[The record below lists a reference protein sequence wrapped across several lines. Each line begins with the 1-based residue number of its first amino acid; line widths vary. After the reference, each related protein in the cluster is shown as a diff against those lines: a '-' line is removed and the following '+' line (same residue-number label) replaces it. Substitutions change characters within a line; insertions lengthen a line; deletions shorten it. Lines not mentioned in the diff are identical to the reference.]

1 MQVWSTYENN
11 VTKITQV
18 VYRLTV
24 LKYFPVFLR
33 KHLLGRSGESFK
45 KITEQILSG
54 TFWAAAYSRVCACFI
69 MEVTIS
75 KYMKCSNVVL
85 RTLSNIFKA
94 AFCENRVNKSETVAR
109 RSSTKKVFLK
119 VLQDSQSLF
128 FKILQCQSPSNKV
141 ASLQVWGES
150 PTQLFSCEFREIFLK
165 NFLQSTSGWLL
176 LLNSVFM

>member
-11 VTKITQV
+11 AAQV

-24 LKYFPVFLR
+24 LKYFAVFLR

-54 TFWAAAYSRVCACFI
+54 TFWAAAYSRVCARFI
-69 MEVTIS
+69 MEVTFF

-85 RTLSNIFKA
+85 RTFSNIFEA

-141 ASLQVWGES
+141 ASLQVWCES

>member
-69 MEVTIS
+69 MEVTIF

-94 AFCENRVNKSETVAR
+94 GFCENRVNKSETVAR
-109 RSSTKKVFLK
+109 RY
-119 VLQDSQSLF
+119 SQSLF